1 MCRKKLENMSRNE
14 QENNVIKQTDNIYA
28 RKYKKFKHKWV
39 VLGSPG
45 CTLRPHDDSYSTF
58 LVPTK
63 FHIFRIQN

>member
-39 VLGSPG
+39 VRSD
-45 CTLRPHDDSYSTF
+45 R
-58 LVPTK
+58 LVAPCVPMMTA
-63 FHIFRIQN
+63 IQHS